1 MPRSQLLA
9 SNSGCPV
16 HSGSSSFA
24 ALYRC
29 RGVVDF
35 CQGLGA
41 VGVSRCWL
49 QTVVVLFTLD
59 LLLSPLCTG
68 VGVLSTS
75 ARSAFHGA
83 GFKQW
88 LSWSPWIFFFRRVVP
103 VWGCCR
109 LLPGAWCGRRFTVLA
124 SNSGCPVHSGS
135 SFAALGLG
143 VVAFPLTSCQF
154 WRSKMAVAGDAHV
167 LQS

>member
-59 LLLSPLCTG
+59 PLL
-68 VGVLSTS
+68 
-75 ARSAFHGA
+75 
-83 GFKQW
+83 
-88 LSWSPWIFFFRRVVP
+88 
-103 VWGCCR
+103 
-109 LLPGAWCGRRFTVLA
+109 
-124 SNSGCPVHSGS
+124 
-135 SFAALGLG
+135 FAALWLG

-154 WRSKMAVAGDAHV
+154 WRSKMAVAGNVGAPAV
-167 LQS
+167 MRMLCRARRPPRRGVALALFNQ